1 MDDKVDIE
9 TILRKL
15 VTQTQS
21 DRIVT
26 NPADVEA
33 LQKRG
38 VKFDEPPKRTLEESI
53 DLMFLQKKEGALNRA
68 KQFPALPQMP
78 YSITSLYEEII
89 TCIIFGL
96 YGAAITLSGILVE
109 FALKLSTLVREAG
122 GYHYDPKHWDAFE
135 RITLTAAIKRAGKAG
150 LLTDIQVKKLTRFK
164 DEVRNPYNHYN
175 IKKITS
181 AVEWEKVQVV
191 NLETGA
197 MEEKTIAAEDDPLI
211 QAQAKPVVDQ
221 KRVFEI
227 FTFADGVTRYLLSTM
242 QRLA

>member
-1 MDDKVDIE
+1 MDDKVDIAN
-9 TILRKL
+9 ILSKL
-15 VTQTQS
+15 ATRS
-21 DRIVT
+21 NRIVV

-53 DLMFLQKKEGALNRA
+53 DLMFLQKKEGALDRA
-68 KQFPALPQMP
+68 KQLPALPQIP

-109 FALKLSTLVREAG
+109 FVLKMSTLVHEAG
-122 GYHYDPKHWDAFE
+122 GYHYDPKQWDAFE
-135 RITLTAAIKRAGKAG
+135 RITLAAAIKRASKAA
-150 LLTDIQVKKLTRFK
+150 LITDIQVKQLTRFK

-181 AVEWEKVQVV
+181 AVVWEKVQVV

-197 MEEKTIAAEDDPLI
+197 VEEKTIAAQDDPLI
-211 QAQAKPVVDQ
+211 QAQAKPMVDQ

-227 FTFADGVTRYLLSTM
+227 FTFADGVTRYLRSTM